1 MSVCFEFVV
10 IKIYH
15 KHLFFASQNLSFSF
29 AHQPNAW
36 KPQTRIKRDFVF
48 SIITATGFLRGYRW
62 GKPEFKKTPPAR
74 RQGQNRISLRLKIVH
89 RNSPPFLSGER
100 FFRLVLRV
108 GFGFVL
114 GLWQKRGIL
123 GKKSPGSS
131 EAVDFI
137 DFWFLMYLWCQLHD
151 FAVV

>member
-1 MSVCFEFVV
+1 
-10 IKIYH
+10 
-15 KHLFFASQNLSFSF
+15 
-29 AHQPNAW
+29 
-36 KPQTRIKRDFVF
+36 
-48 SIITATGFLRGYRW
+48 
-62 GKPEFKKTPPAR
+62 
-74 RQGQNRISLRLKIVH
+74 LRLKIVH

-108 GFGFVL
+108 GFGFVF
-114 GLWQKRGIL
+114 GLWRKRGIL

>member
-1 MSVCFEFVV
+1 MRNRKRVV
-10 IKIYH
+10 PDCYWPRGRER
-15 KHLFFASQNLSFSF
+15 L
-29 AHQPNAW
+29 
-36 KPQTRIKRDFVF
+36 RDFAQVLF
-48 SIITATGFLRGYRW
+48 RDFGSVLPERSRPAELPSAYLFHASNITATGFLQGYRW

-114 GLWQKRGIL
+114 GLWRKRGIL
-123 GKKSPGSS
+123 GRKAPPDYWRGETTRTS
-131 EAVDFI
+131 F
-137 DFWFLMYLWCQLHD
+137 F
-151 FAVV
+151 